1 MKPKNKLLFIS
12 EPLEG
17 SEKLIGE
24 LKECGWD
31 ITHIE
36 RLDSIPFTE
45 NLPGHDVGIV
55 FLTQEDLDDA
65 TIFENAANRLDTRL
79 IAISHQE
86 VFDNLRHHQGIARLF
101 FGYHR
106 LPIDTARLHHALEN
120 LLSVINLDKDIQE
133 EGGHRGRHECQMVG
147 ESPVIKTLFRSIQK
161 VGAVDAPVLI
171 QGESG
176 TGKELAAKAIHR
188 ASARAKSPFNAI
200 NCGALPSNLIQS
212 ELFGHEKG
220 SFTGASQRKI
230 GIIENTDG
238 GTLFLDEIGDLP
250 LDMQVNLL
258 RFLENHTIQRVG
270 GLKEIE
276 VNVRV
281 LAATHVDLEKAVDE
295 GKFREDLFHRLN
307 VLQIR
312 VPALRERGDDIA
324 TLAHYFFN
332 KFSMEKSSIVN
343 GFSKDSLSVMQ
354 LYEWPGNIRELIN
367 RVRRA
372 MVMSEHPLIR
382 PSDLGLERRVLD
394 ARYASSLE
402 EARDL
407 AERGVV
413 MASLTRHS
421 FNILHAARELGISRV
436 TLYRLME
443 KHKIHREGQGDDIAN
458 HAEQT
463 GSKEPNVL
471 NFNRVK

>member
-1 MKPKNKLLFIS
+1 MNPNKKLLFIS
-12 EPLEG
+12 QPIEDGER
-17 SEKLIGE
+17 LIGE
-24 LKECGWD
+24 LEAYGWD
-31 ITHIE
+31 VTHIQE
-36 RLDSIPFTE
+36 LDSIPFTE
-45 NLPGHDVGIV
+45 TYADYGVGV
-55 FLTQEDLDDA
+55 LFLTQDDLDN
-65 TIFENAANRLDTRL
+65 IKSFENAANRLDTRL
-79 IAISHQE
+79 IAICHE
-86 VFDNLRHHQGIARLF
+86 DVFDNLRHHQGIGRLF
-101 FGYHR
+101 FGYHII
-106 LPIDTARLHHALEN
+106 PVETERLHHALEN
-120 LLSVINLDKDIQE
+120 LLSVINLDKDILE
-133 EGGHRGRHECQMVG
+133 EGSHRGRHECQMVG
-147 ESPVIKTLFRSIQK
+147 ESPVIKTLLKTIQK

-188 ASARAKSPFNAI
+188 SSARAESPFNAI

-276 VNVRV
+276 VDVRV
-281 LAATHVDLEKAVDE
+281 LAATHVDLEKAVKE
-295 GKFREDLFHRLN
+295 GKFREDLYHRLN

-312 VPALRERGDDIA
+312 VPPLRERGDDIA

-332 KFSMEKSSIVN
+332 KFSSEKSSIVN

-382 PSDLGLERRVLD
+382 PGDLGLERRVLNSRH
-394 ARYASSLE
+394 AASLE

-413 MASLTRHS
+413 LASLTRHS
-421 FNILHAARELGISRV
+421 FNILHAARDLGISRV

-443 KHKIHREGQGDDIAN
+443 KHQIHREDQGGDDSSHGESAS
-458 HAEQT
+458 
-463 GSKEPNVL
+463 SKKPNIL
-471 NFNRVK
+471 NFKRMK